1 MLKTGNA
8 RNEMNKLV
16 INGNVVT
23 DPEQIEG
30 EVNNFY
36 EGLYNSRDNSS
47 ENESFL
53 NDMFTV
59 ELNKGAEVSKPIT
72 LNELWSAL
80 KPLKDT
86 APGPDGI
93 THNYLKKLWDIIGPL
108 IVNAWNY
115 SIRIN
120 KMPPSHYASYLK
132 LIPKTGK
139 DLSHLKNWR
148 PITLSNCDHKLITRV
163 CNDRLLTAVGD
174 LITNTQ
180 TAYIKTRN
188 ITDNIRMINAAIQL
202 ANWEPQVSGV
212 VIALDAQKAFDT
224 VNHLYINR
232 VMDRIGLNNFNPIF
246 NLLYKDIKNN
256 VLINGEI
263 KGSHKITNGVKQG
276 DALSCTLFILA
287 IEPLIRNIKK
297 NTDIKALRSL
307 SLPYEWP
314 KVYGYADDI
323 TCVMM
328 NEQESKQ
335 KLFEEYEKFTKVS
348 GLKLN
353 ADKTEIYEF
362 GHNPNAQELRP
373 CVKYLGIDYRITP
386 VSEIKINGVYLCQN
400 MGRMRELNINMLIE
414 KMDRHFLQW
423 SKRGLSLLGK
433 IQIYK
438 TFGLSQYLY
447 HLSIFEPSVAN
458 WKTIHSRINKFLW
471 NKAYTGNTAPC
482 RIKKTILETEV
493 QKGGFGMVEIKKV
506 VTALR
511 IRRHLWL
518 LEYNVHPLH
527 DLLHLLIDPGDYLCT
542 KLELDIDEI
551 TQLNL
556 LTLQAKRL
564 KDYESPEWLLET
576 DLILHASLIRTRLEN
591 LVRPRKLNGTELR
604 ELKRL
609 GASTL
614 QDVLTAPRHYFDKLA
629 KNN

>member
-174 LITNTQ
+174 LITNTY

-314 KVYGYADDI
+314 KAYGYADDI

-447 HLSIFEPSVAN
+447 HLSIFN
-458 WKTIHSRINKFLW
+458 
-471 NKAYTGNTAPC
+471 
-482 RIKKTILETEV
+482 
-493 QKGGFGMVEIKKV
+493 
-506 VTALR
+506 
-511 IRRHLWL
+511 HLWL
-518 LEYNVHPLH
+518 IGKPFIVE
-527 DLLHLLIDPGDYLCT
+527 
-542 KLELDIDEI
+542 
-551 TQLNL
+551 
-556 LTLQAKRL
+556 
-564 KDYESPEWLLET
+564 
-576 DLILHASLIRTRLEN
+576 
-591 LVRPRKLNGTELR
+591 
-604 ELKRL
+604 
-609 GASTL
+609 
-614 QDVLTAPRHYFDKLA
+614 
-629 KNN
+629 